1 MEVLRDYHSVP
12 KELQGSALA
21 IGNFDGVH
29 RGHQAVLEL
38 AKSAARDAG
47 RPSGVMVFEP
57 HPRQFFE
64 RDRQLFRLTPLP
76 LKLSL
81 FEHLNLD
88 FVVVLNFDKALAS
101 LEAERF
107 VGDVLHDGLQV
118 HHVITGHDFKF
129 GRGRGGSAESLS
141 AMGAGNGFTSSAVA
155 PVGEGADVFS
165 SSRVRAL
172 LRQADPRAAADM
184 LGYWWRVR
192 ERVISGAQRGHGLGF
207 PTANLAV
214 APGMD
219 LAHGVYAVRVTW
231 EGQRFDAAAY
241 LGTRPTFSGTE
252 PFIEVFLFDFD
263 RDIYGAEIEV
273 EVIAYLR
280 GDERFSDS
288 QALKAQIARDCE
300 AACTALT
307 DITRDDPMMAYP
319 LGRRLAMA

>member
-12 KELQGSALA
+12 KGLQGSVLA

-38 AKSAARDAG
+38 AKTAARDAG

-81 FEHLNLD
+81 FEHLELD
-88 FVVVLNFDKALAS
+88 FVVVLNFDRSLAS

-107 VGDVLHDGLQV
+107 VGDVLRDGLRV

-129 GRGRGGSAESLS
+129 GRGRGGSAESLA
-141 AMGAGNGFTSSAVA
+141 AMGPGNGFTSSAVA
-155 PVGEGADVFS
+155 PVGEGEGVFS

-172 LRQADPRAAADM
+172 LRQAEPRAAADM
-184 LGYWWRVR
+184 LGYWWCVR
-192 ERVISGAQRGHGLGF
+192 EQVIGGAKRGRGLGF
-207 PTANLAV
+207 PTANLPV

-219 LAHGVYAVRVTW
+219 LAHGVYAVRVQW
-231 EGQRFDAAAY
+231 ENQRFDAAAY
-241 LGTRPTFSGTE
+241 LGTRPTYNGTE
-252 PFIEVFLFDFD
+252 PFIEIFLFDFD
-263 RDIYGAEIEV
+263 HDIYGAEIDV
-273 EVIAYLR
+273 ELIAYLR

-288 QALKAQIARDCE
+288 QALKAQIAKDCE
-300 AACTALT
+300 AARAALAE
-307 DITRDDPMMAYP
+307 ITQDDPMLAYP
-319 LGRRLAMA
+319 LGRRLAGS